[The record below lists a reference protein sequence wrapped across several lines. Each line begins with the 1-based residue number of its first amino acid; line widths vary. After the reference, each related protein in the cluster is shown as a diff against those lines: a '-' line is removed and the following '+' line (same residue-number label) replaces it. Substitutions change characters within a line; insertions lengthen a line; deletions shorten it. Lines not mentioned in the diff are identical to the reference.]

1 MMPSRKHHAEAGL
14 LVPSGCIKVNTWN
27 FARRCSTEGTTWSE
41 GPGRRAARER
51 QRLRCVLGP
60 DDLPAAAAYA
70 MAPRLLTIL
79 TGRNLPRI
87 RQSGE
92 AEPSTID
99 DTTIADFTRVVD
111 QDGKRCFPRDEI
123 ITDTK
128 KAKPKK
134 ARRQLPSTHASVR
147 EFLNAGTISK

>member
-1 MMPSRKHHAEAGL
+1 
-14 LVPSGCIKVNTWN
+14 VKVQ
-27 FARRCSTEGTTWSE
+27 
-41 GPGRRAARER
+41 GRRAARER

-70 MAPRLLTIL
+70 MAPRLLTVL

-87 RQSGE
+87 RPSAE

-123 ITDTK
+123 IADTK

-134 ARRQLPSTHASVR
+134 ARRRLPSTHASVR
-147 EFLNAGTISK
+147 DHEKSQHALGKALGVTFQKIQKYENGTNRIGAARLFDARL

>member
-1 MMPSRKHHAEAGL
+1 MKVRAVEPPA
-14 LVPSGCIKVNTWN
+14 SGSGSDV
-27 FARRCSTEGTTWSE
+27 FSARTICL
-41 GPGRRAARER
+41 P
-51 QRLRCVLGP
+51 LRHTLWH
-60 DDLPAAAAYA
+60 LA
-70 MAPRLLTIL
+70 TIL

-99 DTTIADFTRVVD
+99 DTIADFTRVVD